1 MKSLYFLIAI
11 ILFTTVTSFPQFDR
25 EKMMKQKSKLHQLE
39 KIKLI
44 EALNLDEETSLR
56 FFARRNEMQQEVDL
70 LENKVDDILN
80 NLGESLNANEK
91 TAGKTQKQLI
101 NELLNVKT
109 KIEKVK
115 RQFINSLSDIL
126 TTEQIAKYIVFEQKF
141 REEIRKIIFDRRRP
155 SRYSS
160 PKK

>member
-1 MKSLYFLIAI
+1 MKLLYFLIAI
-11 ILFTTVTSFPQFDR
+11 ILFTTVTSFPQHDR

-70 LENKVDDILN
+70 LEVKADDILN
-80 NLGESLNANEK
+80 DLEESLNANEK
-91 TAGKTQKQLI
+91 ATGATQRQLI

-115 RQFINSLSDIL
+115 KQFITSLSDIL
-126 TTEQIAKYIVFEQKF
+126 STEQIAKYIVFEQKF
-141 REEIRKIIFDRRRP
+141 REEIRKIIFDRRR
-155 SRYSS
+155 S
-160 PKK
+160 PR

>member
-1 MKSLYFLIAI
+1 MKLLYFLIAI
-11 ILFTTVTSFPQFDR
+11 ILFTTVASFPQHDR

-70 LENKVDDILN
+70 LEVKADDILN
-80 NLGESLNANEK
+80 DLEESLNANEK
-91 TAGKTQKQLI
+91 ATGATQRQLI

-109 KIEKVK
+109 RIEKVK
-115 RQFINSLSDIL
+115 KQFITSLSDIL
-126 TTEQIAKYIVFEQKF
+126 STEQIAKYIVFEQKF
-141 REEIRKIIFDRRRP
+141 REEIRKIIFDRRR
-155 SRYSS
+155 S
-160 PKK
+160 PR

>member
-11 ILFTTVTSFPQFDR
+11 ILFTTVASFPQHDR

-56 FFARRNEMQQEVDL
+56 FFARRNEMQQEVDQ
-70 LENKVDDILN
+70 LENKADDILN
-80 NLGESLNANEK
+80 DLEQSLNANEK
-91 TAGKTQKQLI
+91 ATGASQKQLI

-115 RQFINSLSDIL
+115 KQFITSLSDIL
-126 TTEQIAKYIVFEQKF
+126 STEQIARYIVFEQKF
-141 REEIRKIIFDRRRP
+141 REEIRKIIFDRRR
-155 SRYSS
+155 S
-160 PKK
+160 PR

>member
-1 MKSLYFLIAI
+1 MKLLYFLIAI
-11 ILFTTVTSFPQFDR
+11 ILFTTVASFPQHDR

-70 LENKVDDILN
+70 LEVKADDILN
-80 NLGESLNANEK
+80 DLEESLNANEK
-91 TAGKTQKQLI
+91 ATGATQRQLI

-115 RQFINSLSDIL
+115 KQFITSLSDIL
-126 TTEQIAKYIVFEQKF
+126 STEQIAKYIVFEQKF
-141 REEIRKIIFDRRRP
+141 REEIRKIIFDRRR
-155 SRYSS
+155 S
-160 PKK
+160 PR

>member
-11 ILFTTVTSFPQFDR
+11 ILFTTVASFPQHDR

-70 LENKVDDILN
+70 LENKADDILN
-80 NLGESLNANEK
+80 DLEESLNANEK
-91 TAGKTQKQLI
+91 ATGATQRQLI

-115 RQFINSLSDIL
+115 KQFITSLSDIL
-126 TTEQIAKYIVFEQKF
+126 SIEQIAKYIVFEQKF
-141 REEIRKIIFDRRRP
+141 REEIRKIIFDRRR
-155 SRYSS
+155 S
-160 PKK
+160 PR

>member
-1 MKSLYFLIAI
+1 MKLLYFLIPI
-11 ILFTTVTSFPQFDR
+11 MLFTTVASFPQHDR

-56 FFARRNEMQQEVDL
+56 FFSRRNEMQQEVDL
-70 LENKVDDILN
+70 LENKVDDILK

-115 RQFINSLSDIL
+115 GQFITSLSDIL

-155 SRYSS
+155 SR
-160 PKK
+160 